1 MYEYEPEEEQ
11 SYVMDNDEEE
21 EDDEDED
28 MEHADNDF
36 KLTEEEFNKALD
48 SLTDKQRNAVY
59 ALLGQMLDDD
69 VEHADAEEADEEG
82 DSINSIL
89 ATLTDDQKKAVSA
102 VFAVA
107 IAQKNSA
114 SHSDDG
120 SEEYYGE
127 DDMEHSDGGDDD
139 MKYNAFENQGQDTK
153 QRFGDT
159 LTHAEMEELMNDAK
173 KAGSLKEAFLMHAD
187 EYGVENLDYL
197 FPDAKAINE
206 KPDWIQRDMD
216 WVAKVMNGA
225 HKTPFSRI
233 KSIHADITEDEARA
247 RGYIKG
253 NLKKEEV
260 FKLLKRTTEPTTV
273 YKKQKF
279 DKDDL
284 RDITGFDFISWVKAE
299 MQMMLREEIARAIL
313 IGDGRSTSDEDH
325 IPEDHIRPIA
335 KEPALYNTQIK
346 ITKGADVAETAKKTI
361 DDIVRARKYY
371 KGSGNPIF
379 FTTEDVLTEMLLL
392 DDGVGRRLYKS
403 EAEVATALRVSEI
416 QTVQVMEGVR
426 IDGFEL
432 CGIIV
437 NMNDYNIG
445 ADKGGQTEFFDDFDL
460 DYNQQKYLY
469 ETRCSGALTKPF
481 SALTILYQQA

>member
-1 MYEYEPEEEQ
+1 
-11 SYVMDNDEEE
+11 
-21 EDDEDED
+21 
-28 MEHADNDF
+28 
-36 KLTEEEFNKALD
+36 
-48 SLTDKQRNAVY
+48 
-59 ALLGQMLDDD
+59 
-69 VEHADAEEADEEG
+69 
-82 DSINSIL
+82 
-89 ATLTDDQKKAVSA
+89 
-102 VFAVA
+102 
-107 IAQKNSA
+107 
-114 SHSDDG
+114 
-120 SEEYYGE
+120 
-127 DDMEHSDGGDDD
+127 